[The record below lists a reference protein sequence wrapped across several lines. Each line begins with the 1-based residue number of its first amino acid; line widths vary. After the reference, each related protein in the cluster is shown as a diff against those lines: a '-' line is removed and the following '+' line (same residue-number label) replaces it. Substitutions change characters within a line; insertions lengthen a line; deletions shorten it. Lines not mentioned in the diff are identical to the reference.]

1 MADQADV
8 RSIDAVREWHA
19 ALTAYG
25 ESLSEAM
32 AGVELE
38 LRRAFDWLAE
48 QLDRWKKAIREC
60 EQEVVQ
66 AKAALSARK
75 FPGWDGREPDT
86 TGRGR
91 EVRRGKA
98 RRDHAEHQVE
108 KARAWTGRL
117 PQVIDEVYRGPAP
130 RLVNFLEA
138 DLPKGLAMLDRR
150 ITALESYAG
159 LRPDYA
165 PGPSVS
171 SLPNPPP
178 PPKPEAQP
186 SPRPEERS

>member
-1 MADQADV
+1 GDTWRDQEHDRFRQEFEQTMQALERFVEVSGEHIPFLLRKAERIEEYLSQRCVMADQADV

-66 AKAALSARK
+66 AKAELSARK

-86 TGRGR
+86 TVQER
-91 EVRRGKA
+91 ELRRAKA
-98 RRDHAEHQVE
+98 RLEHAEDQVE
-108 KARAWTGRL
+108 KVRAWIGRL
-117 PQVIDEVYRGPAP
+117 PQVIDEVYRGPAH
-130 RLVNFLEA
+130 RLVNFL
-138 DLPKGLAMLDRR
+138 
-150 ITALESYAG
+150 
-159 LRPDYA
+159 
-165 PGPSVS
+165 
-171 SLPNPPP
+171 
-178 PPKPEAQP
+178 
-186 SPRPEERS
+186 